1 MKSKILVLIFLAFI
15 LQSYVHSQTSN
26 YVKIEGQKFILNGSD
41 YYPVAVNYLVQIT
54 KNHTNNSYYLSPN
67 WNHSNE
73 WGWPNTGGD
82 GRFIYSTTDDIGV
95 SHNKL
100 VNDMSKMSGRGI
112 NTLRVCGTWR
122 KFREWSNNLSRWLFR
137 NCVF

>member
-26 YVKIEGQKFILNGSD
+26 YVKIEGQKFVLNGSG

-54 KNHTNNSYYLSPN
+54 KNHINNSYYLSPN

-73 WGWPNTGGD
+73 
-82 GRFIYSTTDDIGV
+82 
-95 SHNKL
+95 
-100 VNDMSKMSGRGI
+100 
-112 NTLRVCGTWR
+112 
-122 KFREWSNNLSRWLFR
+122 
-137 NCVF
+137 